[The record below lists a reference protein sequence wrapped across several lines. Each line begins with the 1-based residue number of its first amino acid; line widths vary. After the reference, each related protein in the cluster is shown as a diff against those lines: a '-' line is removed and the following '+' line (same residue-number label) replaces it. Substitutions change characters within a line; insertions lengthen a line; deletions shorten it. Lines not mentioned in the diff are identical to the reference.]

1 MSETLLQTPELLDV
15 PDIDVGFELDL
26 SERLRAR
33 LRARLFNPG
42 VTPPRPEPRFFIN
55 GVGISTAGNLTAL
68 SAAVKNG
75 KSGFIA
81 AMVAAAT
88 NALDHAADIA
98 KAQDRNGSGTHTLRP
113 PGFMTGAR
121 AVLKTARRLGWRI
134 DERRDRGGR
143 QGGDR
148 VAVAGAVAPEWPSLS
163 ITPQDLRVPGT

>member
-81 AMVAAAT
+81 AMVAAAST
-88 NALDHAADIA
+88 
-98 KAQDRNGSGTHTLRP
+98 RWTTPRTSPRLR
-113 PGFMTGAR
+113 TGMAR
-121 AVLKTARRLGWRI
+121 ARTHCDHPAL
-134 DERRDRGGR
+134 
-143 QGGDR
+143 
-148 VAVAGAVAPEWPSLS
+148 
-163 ITPQDLRVPGT
+163 